1 MYSRNKGKSKS
12 TKPLEPNTG
21 WIRYKPAEVE
31 SLVLKLAK
39 TGIKPSKIGLILRDS
54 YGIPDVKLTT
64 KKSITKILEQNKI
77 VYNLPE
83 DLSFLV
89 KKQISALK
97 HFETNKHDMTA
108 KRGLQLTSS
117 KINRLIRYY
126 KKAKK
131 LPADW
136 KYDQSKAKLLVED

>member
-12 TKPLEPNTG
+12 TKPLDPKTT
-21 WIRYKPAEVE
+21 WVRYKPAEIE

-39 TGIKPSKIGLILRDS
+39 TGLKPSNIGLILRDS
-54 YGIPDVKLTT
+54 YGIPDVKLTA

-77 VYNLPE
+77 VYDIPE
-83 DLSFLV
+83 DLSFLI

-97 HFETNKHDMTA
+97 HFESNKQDKTA
-108 KRGLQLTSS
+108 KRGLQLTAS
-117 KINRLIRYY
+117 KINRLIKYY
-126 KKAKK
+126 KKAKR

-136 KYDQSKAKLLVED
+136 KYDQTKAKLLIED